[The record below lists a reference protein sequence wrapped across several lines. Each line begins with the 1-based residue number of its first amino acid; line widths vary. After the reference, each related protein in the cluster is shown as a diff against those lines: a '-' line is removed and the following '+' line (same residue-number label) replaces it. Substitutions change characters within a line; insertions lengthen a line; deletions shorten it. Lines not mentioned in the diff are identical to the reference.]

1 MAEEGCIVIADITGY
16 TAFLSGS
23 ELEHAQDS
31 LRSLLNL
38 LIQETKPPQ
47 VISRLEG
54 DAVISYAPKGS
65 FIQSQTLVESI
76 ENTYVA
82 FRHAQQH
89 MRLNTS
95 CTCAACRN
103 IPNLDLKFL
112 VHHGSFALQDLGPY
126 TELVGNDVNLIHRL
140 LKNSVTEDTGIKA
153 YAAYTRRAVEGLEMV
168 AFADSLL
175 KHVEQDP
182 HEGEIR
188 LYIQDLKPIWE
199 RDRERMRI
207 IVDRDQALFSLEYD
221 FPLPPTATWD
231 YLTTPEARAI
241 LFHADGMSLEKLQRG
256 RTASGAVYVCAHGDM
271 ELRQVIVDWRPFE
284 YFTFEVPGPLPGTKN
299 LVTTELTATASGTHV
314 TASCSK
320 TSGPE
325 TVRSKNDALILENLP
340 TSTMQG
346 FEKLHERVQ
355 ADIELGVIVR
365 PQATSLASEHV
376 EAELASSLRT

>member
-1 MAEEGCIVIADITGY
+1 MAEEGCIVITDITGY
-16 TAFLSGS
+16 TAFLSAS

-65 FIQSQTLVESI
+65 FIQGETLVESI

-95 CTCAACRN
+95 CTCAACKN

-112 VHHGSFALQDLGPY
+112 VHHGAFALQDLGPY
-126 TELVGNDVNLIHRL
+126 TELVGTDVNLIHRL
-140 LKNSVTEDTGIKA
+140 MKNSVAEDTDIKA
-153 YAAYTRRAVEGLEMV
+153 YAAYTSRAVEGLEMD
-168 AFADSLL
+168 AFAESLL
-175 KHVEQDP
+175 EHVEDDP
-182 HEGEIR
+182 HEGEVR

-199 RDRERMRI
+199 RDRESMQI
-207 IVDRDQALFSLEYD
+207 AVDPEQALLTLEYD

-231 YLTTPEARAI
+231 YLTTPEARAV
-241 LFHADGMSLEKLQRG
+241 LFHADGIRLEKPRRG
-256 RTASGAVYVCAHGDM
+256 RTASGAVYVCAHGDI
-271 ELRQVIVDWRPFE
+271 EIRQAIVDWRPFQ
-284 YFTFEVPGPLPGTKN
+284 YFTFEVPGMLPETKN
-299 LVTTELTATASGTHV
+299 LATTKLTATESGTHV
-314 TASCSK
+314 HAYCSK

-325 TVRSKNDALILENLP
+325 PARRENDAIILENLP
-340 TSTMQG
+340 SGSMQG
-346 FEKLHERVQ
+346 FQKLHERML
-355 ADIELGVIVR
+355 ADIELGVIV
-365 PQATSLASEHV
+365 PLNPASLASEHV
-376 EAELASSLRT
+376 EAELASSLQD